1 MHVTNEVQAVEA
13 PGAPGTEASRRA
25 ETPNWREALAPYA
38 KPRLGRSLLE
48 LGTSVVPYLALSY
61 AMYLSLSVSYLITLL
76 LAIPAAGFLVRT
88 FIIFHD
94 CGHSSF
100 FANRRANTWV
110 GILTGLLTYST
121 YHTWRQEHAVHHA
134 TAGDLD
140 HRGTGDVDT
149 WTVDEYYGRSKAAR
163 LGYRLFRSPLVMF
176 GLGPIWVVLI
186 EPRFFPA
193 WSRARYWKMILA
205 TDIVIV
211 CQFGVLVAIFGW
223 QPVLIVQLSV
233 IWVGGAIGIS
243 MVYIQHQF
251 EGVYWERNE
260 DWNYAESALRGSS
273 YCKLPRVLQF
283 FTGNIGFHHVH
294 HLASRIPN
302 YNLSQAHRENPVFHG
317 VPEITVWQGIMALR
331 LKLYDEASG
340 RLVTFREAGAA
351 RRQRA
356 AVASQ

>member
-1 MHVTNEVQAVEA
+1 MSASRSSPEA
-13 PGAPGTEASRRA
+13 PLVPEPCELDASF
-25 ETPNWREALAPYA
+25 WRETLAPYS
-38 KPRLGRSLLE
+38 KPTHSRSVAQLT
-48 LGTSVVPYLALSY
+48 TSIVPYLALI
-61 AMYLSLSVSYLITLL
+61 ALMYWAVHVSVVGTML
-76 LAIPAAGFLVRT
+76 LALPAGGFAMRV

-211 CQFGVLVAIFGW
+211 CQFGVLAAIFGW

-302 YNLSQAHRENPVFHG
+302 YNLSQAHRDNPVFHG
-317 VPEITVWQGIMALR
+317 VPEITVWRGIMALR

>member
-1 MHVTNEVQAVEA
+1 MSASRSSPEA
-13 PGAPGTEASRRA
+13 PLVPEPCELDASF
-25 ETPNWREALAPYA
+25 WRETLAPYS
-38 KPRLGRSLLE
+38 KPTHSRSVAQLT
-48 LGTSVVPYLALSY
+48 TSIVPYLALVALMYWAVHVSVVGTMFLALPAGGF
-61 AMYLSLSVSYLITLL
+61 AMRV
-76 LAIPAAGFLVRT
+76 

-149 WTVDEYYGRSKAAR
+149 WTVDEYYGKSKAAR

-205 TDIVIV
+205 TNIVIV

-302 YNLSQAHRENPVFHG
+302 YNLSQAHRDNPVFHG
-317 VPEITVWQGIMALR
+317 VPEITVWQGIMTLR

>member
-1 MHVTNEVQAVEA
+1 MSTSQSSPAA
-13 PGAPGTEASRRA
+13 PQVPEPCRLDASF
-25 ETPNWREALAPYA
+25 WRETLAPYA
-38 KPRLGRSLLE
+38 KPTHSRSVVE
-48 LGTSVVPYLALSY
+48 MITSIVPYLALM
-61 AMYLSLSVSYLITLL
+61 ALMYWTVQFSVVATLL
-76 LAIPAAGFLVRT
+76 LALPTGGFAMRV

-110 GILTGLLTYST
+110 GVVTGLLTYST

-149 WTVDEYYGRSKAAR
+149 WTVDEYYGKSKAAR
-163 LGYRLFRSPLVMF
+163 LGYRLFRNPLVMF
-176 GLGPIWVVLI
+176 GPGPIWVVLI

-193 WSRARYWKMILA
+193 WSRARYWKKILA
-205 TDIVIV
+205 TDIFIF
-211 CQFGVLVAIFGW
+211 CQLGVLAAIFGL
-223 QPVLIVQLSV
+223 QSVLIVQLSV

-243 MVYIQHQF
+243 MVYVQHQF

-260 DWNYAESALRGSS
+260 DWNYAESALLGSS
-273 YCKLPRVLQF
+273 YCKLPRVLEF

-302 YNLSQAHRENPVFHG
+302 YNLRQAHLENPVFHG
-317 VPEITVWQGIMALR
+317 VPEITVWQGMMTLR

-340 RLVTFREAGAA
+340 RLVTFREAAF
-351 RRQRA
+351 
-356 AVASQ
+356 VATSETLSTS